1 MGGSLAI
8 VLGLFLVVAWAM
20 RKAAPRGSMV
30 LPREVF
36 DILGRAALGA
46 RQQVQ
51 LLRCGNKLLLVSITP
66 AGVETLT
73 EVTDPLEVDRIA
85 GVCQQSNLKSATAA
99 FRQVFQQ
106 LAPASGEPSELDDL
120 APAGAGASATAG
132 RKEMPDKKKSHISNL
147 QFQISI
153 RINRVAGQVCRAFP
167 WVLPALVVLA
177 ALAPVAARAEDPG
190 ARPLAANLP
199 AELSGGPE
207 KWVSPQGL
215 SSTIQVML
223 LLTVLGLAPSILLM
237 TTCFV
242 RVAVVLSMLRQ
253 ALGTQTLP
261 PNQVLLSLA
270 MFVTLLVMAPT
281 WKHVYDDSIVPYTH
295 QQIGLED
302 AWKRGTA
309 PSGGS

>member
-1 MGGSLAI
+1 
-8 VLGLFLVVAWAM
+8 
-20 RKAAPRGSMV
+20 
-30 LPREVF
+30 
-36 DILGRAALGA
+36 
-46 RQQVQ
+46 
-51 LLRCGNKLLLVSITP
+51 
-66 AGVETLT
+66 
-73 EVTDPLEVDRIA
+73 
-85 GVCQQSNLKSATAA
+85 
-99 FRQVFQQ
+99 
-106 LAPASGEPSELDDL
+106 
-120 APAGAGASATAG
+120 
-132 RKEMPDKKKSHISNL
+132 MPDKKKSHISNL

-302 AWKRGTA
+302 AWKRGRA